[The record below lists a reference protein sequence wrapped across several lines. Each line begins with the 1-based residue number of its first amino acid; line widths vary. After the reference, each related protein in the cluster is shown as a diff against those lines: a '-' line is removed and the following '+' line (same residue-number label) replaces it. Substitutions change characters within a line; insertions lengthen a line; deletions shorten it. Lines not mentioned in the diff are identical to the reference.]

1 MFIILNYQNNWLIYN
16 MNKYLAEFYGT
27 FLLLVAITG
36 TFHLLNNVL
45 NAPSYLTVLSIAI
58 SVGAI
63 LYTNIT
69 IFMNVSGAHFN
80 PAVTLMM
87 HLRGKINQID
97 SLLYILLQI
106 LGGILGVIVTHVMF
120 GENIIS
126 LSDVDRSSNNLI
138 VAELLATTGLLI
150 VIAVAEKNNPK
161 KIPSTVGLFI
171 VSATLFTSSTCFA
184 NPAVTISRVLTDSG
198 VGIDLYSAILFFVA
212 QLACAFVVAKVVKI

>member
-27 FLLLVAITG
+27 FLLLVSITG
-36 TFHLLNNVL
+36 TFHLVDNVL

-87 HLRGKINQID
+87 HLRGKINQFD
-97 SLLYILLQI
+97 SLLYILVQI

-126 LSDVDRSSNNLI
+126 LSDIDRSSNNLI
-138 VAELLATTGLLI
+138 VAELLATTGLLV

-171 VSATLFTSSTCFA
+171 ISATLFTSSTCFA

-212 QLACAFVVAKVVKI
+212 QLACAFVVAKVVKN

>member
-1 MFIILNYQNNWLIYN
+1 
-16 MNKYLAEFYGT
+16 
-27 FLLLVAITG
+27 
-36 TFHLLNNVL
+36 
-45 NAPSYLTVLSIAI
+45 
-58 SVGAI
+58 
-63 LYTNIT
+63 
-69 IFMNVSGAHFN
+69 MNVSGAHFN

-171 VSATLFTSSTCFA
+171 ISATLFTSSTCFA